1 MKKKILITLIFV
13 FMMIICCMVS
23 ASAETGTY
31 GDLSYEI
38 LNNEVVIIDCSETV
52 TEVNIPS
59 IINDYPV
66 TEIGNSAFYNCSR
79 LTNVTIPDSITS
91 IGEYAFSE
99 CSYLINITIGNR
111 VTQIGA
117 YAFNGCTNLKNV
129 YITDLVAWCLI
140 DFKYYPPGFTG
151 MNFDSNPLCNA
162 ENLYLNNTLVSKLE
176 IPEGITVIK
185 DMSFYGIDTL
195 VSVSIPDSVKSIGKY
210 AFSSCTNLNDIEMS
224 NNLEIIGKS
233 AFYCCRNLSNINIPD
248 SVTNIGSGAFSG
260 CWNLNNISLGKKLV
274 SIDSAMFRECY
285 SLTDVDIPD
294 SVTNIDNYAF
304 YGCENLTRI
313 SIPDSVMT
321 IGESAFFNCDNLE
334 SVIIGENVKD
344 IGTDTFLSCDNLKY
358 VVIPS
363 GITYIQNGAF
373 SRCDNL
379 ALVFF
384 KGDKNY
390 WENELLI
397 SSENESL
404 DNATK
409 IYNAI
414 EKIYKL
420 ETNCDNRLEDI
431 ISCAIF
437 ELPTVQND
445 DKRFLGWYDNEA
457 LRGNPV
463 TFPYYGDATTLYAAW
478 TDRTGKSFEDA
489 FIAKAN
495 QEYTVSTTESGQYVY
510 FEFVPRFSKEYRFYT
525 TGNLDT
531 YGYLYNSNKSQL
543 TSNDDAGEGNNFYI
557 SYNLT
562 AGQTYYITA
571 KLYSGTGTFTFVV
584 EEPVDYRI
592 NSVTIKDMSGSEL
605 ASIPTGTF
613 LATVSFTNVS
623 SNADTVIILAQY
635 TDAGA
640 FKGLMYIQ
648 TEDVP
653 TGSTI
658 KLSIPVD
665 NSNGDVAKLKAFCWE
680 SFASLTP
687 MGNSASF
694 PAE

>member
-1 MKKKILITLIFV
+1 MQQKKTYKF
-13 FMMIICCMVS
+13 
-23 ASAETGTY
+23 ETNS
-31 GDLSYEI
+31 D
-38 LNNEVVIIDCSETV
+38 VVLD
-52 TEVNIPS
+52 
-59 IINDYPV
+59 D
-66 TEIGNSAFYNCSR
+66 
-79 LTNVTIPDSITS
+79 
-91 IGEYAFSE
+91 
-99 CSYLINITIGNR
+99 
-111 VTQIGA
+111 
-117 YAFNGCTNLKNV
+117 
-129 YITDLVAWCLI
+129 ITD
-140 DFKYYPPGFTG
+140 Y
-151 MNFDSNPLCNA
+151 
-162 ENLYLNNTLVSKLE
+162 
-176 IPEGITVIK
+176 
-185 DMSFYGIDTL
+185 
-195 VSVSIPDSVKSIGKY
+195 
-210 AFSSCTNLNDIEMS
+210 
-224 NNLEIIGKS
+224 
-233 AFYCCRNLSNINIPD
+233 
-248 SVTNIGSGAFSG
+248 
-260 CWNLNNISLGKKLV
+260 
-274 SIDSAMFRECY
+274 
-285 SLTDVDIPD
+285 
-294 SVTNIDNYAF
+294 
-304 YGCENLTRI
+304 
-313 SIPDSVMT
+313 
-321 IGESAFFNCDNLE
+321 
-334 SVIIGENVKD
+334 
-344 IGTDTFLSCDNLKY
+344 
-358 VVIPS
+358 
-363 GITYIQNGAF
+363 
-373 SRCDNL
+373 
-379 ALVFF
+379 
-384 KGDKNY
+384 
-390 WENELLI
+390 
-397 SSENESL
+397 
-404 DNATK
+404 
-409 IYNAI
+409 
-414 EKIYKL
+414 
-420 ETNCDNRLEDI
+420 
-431 ISCAIF
+431 AIF
-437 ELPTVQND
+437 TMPTVEND
-445 DKRFLGWYDNEA
+445 GMTLSGWYDNEA
-457 LRGNPV
+457 LNGEPV

-478 TDRTGKSFEDA
+478 TDRTGKSFDDA

-495 QEYTVSTTESGQYVY
+495 QEYTATTTENGQLVY